1 MTGANC
7 FRLCSGAPAFLAALR
22 DDLAACRSTLW
33 VQFST
38 FEGDSS
44 GEQIAALLMEQAAAG
59 VSVRLVL
66 DHYSDFVADDVLPV
80 HLTRRSDLRAER
92 ERTRALLDRMVAGGI
107 QLRRTA
113 PLGSMARYMLFRDHK
128 KLIVIDGRV
137 AYVGGINVSDHN
149 FAWNDFMVRVEGPV
163 VGDLVGDFVSTWQG
177 RRLRLIG
184 PPVPGDYVVNQTAG
198 RPAVLDET
206 LRLVDGARDTI
217 FLETP
222 SLLGHRIERALLDAA
237 DRGVC
242 ITVVVPAQ
250 HNRWIF
256 RVWSRKTMLE
266 IRHPNIT
273 VHGYRGCGAMTHAKL
288 LIVDGRRAAVGSANL
303 FALEAMTQKE
313 LCLFTDDASLL
324 AELRGQAAIDT
335 LHSAPL
341 APPRSSVGRFSYS
354 VLEVAVDAWTRR
366 LLRKPEWRRDYA

>member
-1 MTGANC
+1 
-7 FRLCSGAPAFLAALR
+7 
-22 DDLAACRSTLW
+22 
-33 VQFST
+33 VH
-38 FEGDSS
+38 
-44 GEQIAALLMEQAAAG
+44 
-59 VSVRLVL
+59 LVL
-66 DHYSDFVADDVLPV
+66 DHYSDFIADDVLPV

-92 ERTRALLDRMVAGGI
+92 ARTRALLDRMVTAGV

-113 PLGSMARYMLFRDHK
+113 PLGSMARYMLYRDHK
-128 KLIVIDGRV
+128 KLVLIDGRV
-137 AYVGGINVSDHN
+137 AYLGGINVSDHN

-163 VGDLVGDFVSTWQG
+163 VDDLVGDFASTWHG
-177 RRLRLIG
+177 RRVRLAA
-184 PPVPGDYVVNQTAG
+184 PPVAGDYVVNQAAG

-206 LRLVDGARDTI
+206 VRLVDGAQESI

-237 DRGVC
+237 DRGVR
-242 ITVVVPAQ
+242 IIVVVPAQ

-273 VHGYRGCGAMTHAKL
+273 VHGYRGCGDMTHAKL
-288 LIVDGRRAAVGSANL
+288 LIVDDRRAAVGSANL

-313 LCLFTDDASLL
+313 LCLFTDDDALV
-324 AELRGQAAIDT
+324 AELRGQAAVDA

-354 VLEVAVDAWTRR
+354 VLELAVDAWTRR
-366 LLRKPEWRRDYA
+366 LLRKPAWRNGYA

>member
-1 MTGANC
+1 VTPANC
-7 FRLCSGAPAFLAALR
+7 FRLCSGAPAFLTALR
-22 DDLAACRSTLW
+22 DDLRACHTSLC

-38 FEGDSS
+38 FEGDAS
-44 GEQIAALLMEQAAAG
+44 GEQFAALLIECAEAG
-59 VSVRLVL
+59 VSVQLVL

-80 HLTRRSDLRAER
+80 HLARRSDLRAER
-92 ERTRALLDRMVAGGI
+92 TRTRVLLDRMVASGI

-113 PLGSMARYMLFRDHK
+113 PLGSMARYMLYRDHK
-128 KLIVIDGRV
+128 KLIVVDGRV
-137 AYVGGINVSDHN
+137 GYLGGINVSDHN

-163 VGDLVGDFVSTWQG
+163 VEDLARDFASTWNG
-177 RRLRLIG
+177 RRIRLAA
-184 PPVPGDYVVNQTAG
+184 PPVPGDYLVNQAAG

-206 LRLVDGARDTI
+206 LRLVDGARESI

-237 DRGVC
+237 DRGVRV
-242 ITVVVPAQ
+242 TVVVPAQ

-266 IRHPNIT
+266 IRHPNIS
-273 VHGYRGCGAMTHAKL
+273 VQGYRGCGAMTHAKL
-288 LIVDGRRAAVGSANL
+288 LIVDGRRAAIGSANL

-313 LCLFTDDASLL
+313 LCLFTDDTRLV
-324 AELRGQAAIDT
+324 EQLRGQAAVDA

-341 APPRSSVGRFSYS
+341 DPPRSSVGRFSYS
-354 VLEVAVDAWTRR
+354 VLELAVDAWTRR
-366 LLRKPEWRRDYA
+366 LLRKPEWRNGYA